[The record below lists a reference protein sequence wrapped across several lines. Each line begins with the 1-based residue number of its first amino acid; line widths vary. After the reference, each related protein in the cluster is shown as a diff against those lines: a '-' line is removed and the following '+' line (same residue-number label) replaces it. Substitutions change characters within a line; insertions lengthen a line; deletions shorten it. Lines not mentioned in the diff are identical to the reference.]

1 MTTTCR
7 HETLGSALILS
18 AGDRILRSRTP
29 VVGCLPAYRGDF
41 GEKFVAA
48 ECGDQHAGSVRS
60 PDMRPPLP
68 AKNRCKQG
76 ASLFHYAGAAPR
88 ALPFRFMPR
97 LTTEDKLRLLKLML
111 QSRHADLREQNL
123 NRQGKGHFHVSGMGH
138 EGLAAISVQLETDD
152 YVVPYYR
159 DRGLVL
165 GRGLTTK
172 DLALEYFAK
181 RQTGSGGR
189 QMPSH
194 YSNRKLNIW
203 SVPTPTGSQL
213 LPACG
218 MAWGLQLDGKQNVVV
233 TTIGDA
239 ATRQGDFYEAI
250 AFAKERKLPVL
261 FVVEDNAYGISSPTR
276 KINPLAID
284 VLQPKDWQRVEGCD
298 VDALHAV
305 AADALKSMRAGKG
318 PVFFWVRMERL
329 SSHTSSDDQKL
340 YRTADELA
348 TLDDCD
354 PLKCWKD
361 QLIKEKVITAAD
373 YEKLDTEVKEQIRSE
388 YSAAE
393 KAEDPSPNEVEKE
406 VAAASPALKGAVLPP
421 GKYRIG
427 DTVNQT
433 LRAGLEENSDRV
445 IFGEDI
451 EDPKGGVFR
460 LTQKLS
466 TDFPKQVYNSPL
478 AESTILGVGCGL
490 AAYGKRPVFELQFID
505 FIYPGFNQLVTNIST
520 LRWRTF
526 GEWKCPLVM
535 YAPYGAYL
543 PGGSLWHS
551 QANEAAF
558 AHYPGLSVVI
568 PSTPEDAAGL
578 LWTAM
583 HAEDPVV
590 FLIPKHMLWAEKE
603 SSGPIEA
610 VPFGVAR
617 KRASGSDVT
626 VVAWGNTME
635 KALEA
640 IKKIE
645 GEISIELFDLRSISP
660 WDKNAIEESVAKT
673 GRLVVVQ
680 EDSENCSVGQMII
693 SHVVAKRDL
702 WDQMLRPPA
711 LVSKGNV
718 MIGYNPIYEYA
729 ALPDVE
735 RIVAAIKR
743 SVSTTATRTSASA
756 VAGSVDPGNPKETI
770 SRPGSTIPATTG
782 SKTITVPI
790 MGEGIRSAKVVSL
803 LKEPGDAIEL
813 DDPLCEVE
821 TDKAVYPIES
831 SFAGRM
837 GKWMT
842 NVGDTVE
849 IGQEIGTILIGDT
862 AFAEASPADPM
873 VRQSGGPLT
882 NGAVEA
888 QSTSRVAPPSQ
899 EITGTVREP
908 ALSPTITRKLSRV
921 IPANLQM
928 DARWDAIRDARKS
941 GDASAPSP
949 SMMIAWAVV
958 RAMEKHPAFRRLV
971 LEDDRIVERDAFDLG
986 LAVALDGD
994 RLATAVITDANNRT
1008 WDEFIRVYAETV
1020 EETRKGRVDA
1030 MNAPVVIS
1038 SLGAFGV
1045 KAGAPIVVPPSVA
1058 TLFVGVAHNELV
1070 ANGKKPATTAEVIT
1084 LSLTFDHRVVNGA
1097 GAANFVQEIKQL
1109 IENFRI
1115 PTKTGSAA

>member
-1 MTTTCR
+1 
-7 HETLGSALILS
+7 
-18 AGDRILRSRTP
+18 
-29 VVGCLPAYRGDF
+29 
-41 GEKFVAA
+41 
-48 ECGDQHAGSVRS
+48 
-60 PDMRPPLP
+60 
-68 AKNRCKQG
+68 
-76 ASLFHYAGAAPR
+76 
-88 ALPFRFMPR
+88 MPR

-111 QSRHADLREQNL
+111 ESRHADLREQNL

-138 EGLAAISVQLETDD
+138 EGLAAISVQLEADD

-165 GRGLTTK
+165 GRGLTTR

-181 RQTGSGGR
+181 RKTGSGGR

-194 YSNRKLNIW
+194 YSDRKLNIW

-218 MAWGLQLDGKQNVVV
+218 MAWGLQLDGKRNLVV
-233 TTIGDA
+233 TTVGDA
-239 ATRQGDFYEAI
+239 ATRQGDFYEAVC
-250 AFAKERKLPVL
+250 FAKERKLPVL
-261 FVVEDNAYGISSPTR
+261 FLVEDNAYGISSPTR
-276 KINPLAID
+276 KINPLALD
-284 VLQPKDWQRVEGCD
+284 VLQPKDWEKVEGAD
-298 VDALHAV
+298 VAGLYRA
-305 AADALKSMRAGKG
+305 AADAIKSIRAGNG
-318 PVFFWVRMERL
+318 PAFFWVRMERL

-340 YRTADELA
+340 YRAADELA
-348 TLDDCD
+348 ALEKCD
-354 PLKCWKD
+354 PLKCWRD
-361 QLIKEKVITAAD
+361 QLVKEKVISAAD
-373 YEKLDTEVKEQIRSE
+373 YEKLDNEVKEHIRAE
-388 YSAAE
+388 YNAAE

-406 VAAASPALKGAVLPP
+406 VAGIAPVLRDQVLPP

-433 LRAGLEENSDRV
+433 LRAGLKEDPRRV
-445 IFGEDI
+445 IFGEDV

-466 TDFPKQVYNSPL
+466 TEFPKQVYNSPL
-478 AESTILGVGCGL
+478 AESTILGVACGL
-490 AAYGKRPVFELQFID
+490 AAYGRRPVFELQFID

-520 LRWRTF
+520 LRWRSF
-526 GEWKCPLVM
+526 GDWKCPAVL

-551 QANEAAF
+551 QANEAVF
-558 AHYPGLSVVI
+558 AHYPGLTVVI

-583 HAEDPVV
+583 HGEDPVL

-603 SSGPIEA
+603 SSGPIQA
-610 VPFGVAR
+610 VPLGVAR
-617 KRASGSDVT
+617 TRATGSDVT

-635 KALEA
+635 KSFEA
-640 IKKIE
+640 MKKIE
-645 GEISIELFDLRSISP
+645 GEISVELIDLRSINP
-660 WDKNAIEESVAKT
+660 WDRNAIEDSVAKT

-680 EDSENCSVGQMII
+680 EDSENCSVGQMVI

-702 WDQMLRPPA
+702 WDQMLSPPA

-743 SVSTTATRTSASA
+743 SVSTKQERTP
-756 VAGSVDPGNPKETI
+756 VAGIGDPGNPKETVP
-770 SRPGSTIPATTG
+770 RPGSTIPATTLR
-782 SKTITVPI
+782 SQPITVPI
-790 MGEGIRSAKVVSL
+790 MGEGIRTAKVVSL
-803 LKEPGDAIEL
+803 LKQPGDSIEL

-831 SFAGRM
+831 ALAGRM
-837 GKWMT
+837 GKWNT
-842 NVGDTVE
+842 SVGDTVE
-849 IGQEIGTILIGDT
+849 IGQEIGSILIGDT
-862 AFAEASPADPM
+862 AFAEEFETAASTA
-873 VRQSGGPLT
+873 
-882 NGAVEA
+882 NGAKEKA
-888 QSTSRVAPPSQ
+888 PARVVQQA
-899 EITGTVREP
+899 EEDIGAVREP
-908 ALSPTITRKLSRV
+908 ALSATITRKLSRV

-928 DARWDAIRDARKS
+928 DARWDAIRNARKAGGS
-941 GDASAPSP
+941 SAPSP
-949 SMMIAWAVV
+949 SMMLAWAVI

-971 LEDDRIVERDAFDLG
+971 LEDDRIVERETFDLG
-986 LAVALDGD
+986 IAVALEGD
-994 RLATAVITDANNRT
+994 RLATAVITNANTRS
-1008 WDEFIRVYAETV
+1008 WDDFVRAYAETV
-1020 EETRKGRVDA
+1020 EQTRHGRVDA

-1058 TLFVGVAHNELV
+1058 TLFVGVAHNELIT
-1070 ANGKKPATTAEVIT
+1070 NGQNPGTAEVIT

-1097 GAANFVQEIKQL
+1097 GAANFVREIKRQ
-1109 IENFRI
+1109 IEEFHV
-1115 PTKTGSAA
+1115 PTGAGTVA